1 MRDDY
6 RKIIIRRIIHQ
17 GQTDSTGESL
27 NTSPASRWM
36 FYLTL
41 IPVVIVVV
49 VLGAFFFSIV
59 LALFAAVATAVGA
72 RLWWL
77 RRKLR
82 QSMAASGEQDNGMIE
97 DAEIVEIKEDDKKG
111 DRHYQ

>member
-1 MRDDY
+1 MQDDY
-6 RKIIIRRIIHQ
+6 RKIIIRRIIHDRQ
-17 GQTDSTGESL
+17 SYTQDGKSSD
-27 NTSPASRWM
+27 TSPVNRWA

-59 LALFAAVATAVGA
+59 LALFVAVVTVVGA

-77 RRKLR
+77 RRKLNR
-82 QSMAASGEQDNGMIE
+82 SMRSNDEKSEIIE
-97 DAEIVEIKEDDKKG
+97 DAEIIETKEDAKKT
-111 DRHYQ
+111 RERY

>member
-17 GQTDSTGESL
+17 GQADPADESL
-27 NTSPASRWM
+27 NTSPTNRWV

-59 LALFAAVATAVGA
+59 LALFAVVVAGVGA

-82 QSMAASGEQDNGMIE
+82 QSMAASDEQKYGMIE
-97 DAEIVEIKEDDKKG
+97 DAEIIEIKETDKKNREH
-111 DRHYQ
+111 D

>member
-1 MRDDY
+1 MHDDY
-6 RKIIIRRIIHQ
+6 RKIIIRRVIYDKQ
-17 GQTDSTGESL
+17 GDAQDNQSPGA
-27 NTSPASRWM
+27 SPANRWA

-41 IPVVIVVV
+41 IPVAIVVV

-59 LALFAAVATAVGA
+59 LALFVAVATVVGA

-82 QSMAASGEQDNGMIE
+82 RSMHAQSADSEIIE
-97 DAEIVEIKEDDKKG
+97 DAEIVEIKEDHKNRG
-111 DRHYQ
+111 RH

>member
-17 GQTDSTGESL
+17 GQADPADKSL
-27 NTSPASRWM
+27 NTSPANRWL

-41 IPVVIVVV
+41 IPAVIVVV

-59 LALFAAVATAVGA
+59 LALFTAVAAAVGV

-82 QSMAASGEQDNGMIE
+82 QTMTAEAERNDEIIE
-97 DAEIVEIKEDDKKG
+97 DAEIIEIREDHKKK
-111 DRHYQ
+111 

>member
-1 MRDDY
+1 MQDDY
-6 RKIIIRRIIHQ
+6 RKIIIRRILHEKQ
-17 GQTDSTGESL
+17 GYAQGGEPSG
-27 NTSPASRWM
+27 TSPANRWA

-59 LALFAAVATAVGA
+59 LALFVAVATVVGA

-77 RRKLR
+77 RRKLNR
-82 QSMAASGEQDNGMIE
+82 SKHSNGEKGEIIE
-97 DAEIVEIKEDDKKG
+97 DAEIIEINEDGKKT
-111 DRHYQ
+111 RERY

>member
-1 MRDDY
+1 MHDDY

-17 GQTDSTGESL
+17 GQADPTGESL
-27 NTSPASRWM
+27 NTSPINRWA

-59 LALFAAVATAVGA
+59 LALFAAVAAVVSA

-82 QSMAASGEQDNGMIE
+82 QSMAASAEQSNGIIE
-97 DAEIVEIKEDDKKG
+97 DAEIIEIKEDNKKNRG
-111 DRHYQ
+111 HH